1 VLNSPSLPVEVKQ
14 RLIRQA
20 GNRMTTQG
28 VLIIKARQ
36 YRSQEQNRQAALE
49 RLKRLI
55 QRASQAPKP
64 RHRTKPTHAANLRRL
79 ESKRK
84 RAEIKRF
91 RKETD
96 FEG

>member
-1 VLNSPSLPVEVKQ
+1 MEVKQ
-14 RLIRQA
+14 RLVRQA
-20 GNRMTTQG
+20 GRRMTTQG
-28 VLIIKARQ
+28 VLIIEARQ

-64 RHRTKPTHAANLRRL
+64 RHRTKPPHAANLRRL

-84 RAEIKRF
+84 RALIKGM